1 MPRASNS
8 TAKELDSAATGAQQ
22 PTGQETGGVGAR
34 IKALRTARR
43 VSLRQLADMTGTTAS
58 FISQLERNLCGAN
71 TGTLLKI
78 AAALDLGIN
87 DLFEDASRPL
97 HKVLKS
103 ADRPV
108 LPVGVHG
115 RKMLLSRRPI
125 RQFEVYAGHFE
136 AGGSTGD
143 EAYVHSGE
151 HEMFVVLKGMVEL
164 TLGDER
170 HLMREGD
177 SVEYATTVPHRTVNV
192 GTTPAEVLWIIAPPT
207 AGALELD
214 QYKPGNRSQPG
225 E

>member
-8 TAKELDSAATGAQQ
+8 AVNELNGVASAAPEA
-22 PTGQETGGVGAR
+22 GGVGPR

-78 AAALDLGIN
+78 AGALDLGLN
-87 DLFEDASRPL
+87 DLFEDGGRPL
-97 HKVLKS
+97 HKVLRREE
-103 ADRPV
+103 RPV
-108 LPVGVHG
+108 VPVGMQG

-125 RQFEVYAGHFE
+125 HQFEVYAGHFE
-136 AGGSTGD
+136 VGGSTGD

-151 HEMFVVLKGMVEL
+151 HEMFIVLKGTVEL
-164 TLGDER
+164 TLADER
-170 HLMREGD
+170 HVMCAGD
-177 SVEYATTVPHRTVNV
+177 SVEYATSVPHRTVNV
-192 GTTPAEVLWIIAPPT
+192 GDTPAEVLWIIGPPT

-214 QYKPGNRSQPG
+214 QYRPGNRSHPG